1 MNSIV
6 FNMKQPNTLKN
17 FTKPNNLGFFFL
29 IRYMRSLTLAHC
41 LTKNKIKNKTQ
52 TSKVQKEMKHIV
64 NNNMD
69 LAFKR
74 EVGLE
79 LAPTLSDILRYVIK
93 LLWHTLI
100 WLMTYLN
107 MTIFLRVPVNS
118 TSKFFYGWIRNLGFN
133 FCLFPKPI
141 FVLVYW

>member
-1 MNSIV
+1 
-6 FNMKQPNTLKN
+6 
-17 FTKPNNLGFFFL
+17 
-29 IRYMRSLTLAHC
+29 MRSLTLAHC

-79 LAPTLSDILRYVIK
+79 LAPTLSDILRYVINIK
-93 LLWHTLI
+93 LCHLNFV
-100 WLMTYLN
+100 TYLN
-107 MTIFLRVPVNS
+107 MTIFL
-118 TSKFFYGWIRNLGFN
+118 
-133 FCLFPKPI
+133 
-141 FVLVYW
+141 